1 MKINLPKH
9 LLWCIG
15 YLAIGSVAIA
25 AGDGE
30 SHGLSAKAQ
39 VLFTLGPLPITN
51 SMVTCWVVCLGIV
64 GIIRLTVGAPSL
76 VPDKGQ
82 MLVESVIDAVRNVS
96 GPIVG
101 KKLAG
106 PTFWLMSALFLFIL
120 VHNWS
125 GLFPGVGSI
134 GWGKDSHGHVIEPW
148 IRPGN
153 ADLNMTLALA
163 LVSMGA
169 WLYYILRYAGP
180 SVIAKDLFGNKADRQ
195 ETPKPIYLLLFV
207 VFGGVGLI
215 EILSICFRP
224 ISLSFRLYGNVFGGE
239 SLLHSM
245 YALGQT
251 IGGAGSALG
260 TILSSILLL
269 PFYVLETLIGAVQ
282 ALVFMLLVSVYI
294 GLICNHG
301 EDEHH

>member
-1 MKINLPKH
+1 MDSSGN
-9 LLWCIG
+9 
-15 YLAIGSVAIA
+15 V
-25 AGDGE
+25 
-30 SHGLSAKAQ
+30 
-39 VLFTLGPLPITN
+39 TLN
-51 SMVTCWVVCLGIV
+51 CA
-64 GIIRLTVGAPSL
+64 RFSL
-76 VPDKGQ
+76 
-82 MLVESVIDAVRNVS
+82 N
-96 GPIVG
+96 
-101 KKLAG
+101 
-106 PTFWLMSALFLFIL
+106 
-120 VHNWS
+120 
-125 GLFPGVGSI
+125 
-134 GWGKDSHGHVIEPW
+134 
-148 IRPGN
+148 
-153 ADLNMTLALA
+153 
-163 LVSMGA
+163 GA

-180 SVIAKDLFGNKADRQ
+180 SVIAKDLFGNKADKK
-195 ETPKPIYLLLFV
+195 ETPKPIYLLLFI

-269 PFYVLETLIGAVQ
+269 PFYVLDTYRCSTSSSLYASCI
-282 ALVFMLLVSVYI
+282 VYI

>member
-1 MKINLPKH
+1 
-9 LLWCIG
+9 
-15 YLAIGSVAIA
+15 
-25 AGDGE
+25 
-30 SHGLSAKAQ
+30 
-39 VLFTLGPLPITN
+39 
-51 SMVTCWVVCLGIV
+51 MVTCWVVCLGIV

-96 GPIVG
+96 GPIVF

-106 PTFWLMSALFLFIL
+106 PTFWLMSDLFLFIL

-134 GWGKDSHGHVIEPW
+134 GWCKDTHVHVIEPW

-180 SVIAKDLFGNKADRQ
+180 SVIAKDLFGNKADKK
-195 ETPKPIYLLLFV
+195 ETPKPIYLLLFI

-215 EILSICFRP
+215 EILSDL
-224 ISLSFRLYGNVFGGE
+224 LSTNFIIFSPLRQSFSGE
-239 SLLHSM
+239 KVYYTVCML
-245 YALGQT
+245 
-251 IGGAGSALG
+251 SARQLR
-260 TILSSILLL
+260 
-269 PFYVLETLIGAVQ
+269 
-282 ALVFMLLVSVYI
+282 
-294 GLICNHG
+294 CR
-301 EDEHH
+301 